1 MVLDSIDKQILQELL
16 KDGRKS
22 LSALSKTILKS
33 NQDTMSHAGIAKRIT
48 KLEKLGILSVQGNI
62 SIKNLKYSAAFILM
76 EMKNYEEVQNIIDAY
91 SECPRVFMLA
101 QVTGQYN
108 LIVGVVG
115 QNMDVLRRYINLCG
129 PTNKKGILHSAIL
142 FTSEVIM
149 PEYLPVNL
157 FSGVSKEDKCKNICK
172 ACSAFIDGQ
181 CGGCGNF

>member
-1 MVLDSIDKQILQELL
+1 MELDLIDKQILLELL

-22 LSALSKTILKS
+22 LSALSKTIMKS
-33 NQDTMSHAGIAKRIT
+33 NQDNMSHAGIAKRIA
-48 KLEKLGILSVQGNI
+48 KLEKLGVLNVQGNI
-62 SIKNLKYSAAFILM
+62 SIKNLKYTAAFILM
-76 EMKNYEEVQNIIDAY
+76 EMKNFEEVQNIIDAY

-115 QNMDVLRRYINLCG
+115 QDMDVLRRYINLCG

-149 PEYLPVNL
+149 PEFMPLNL
-157 FSGVSKEDKCKNICK
+157 FSGVSKENECGNVCK
-172 ACSAFIDGQ
+172 ACSALLDGK
-181 CGGCGNF
+181 CRGCGNF